1 MTVNC
6 NLCGILETFQ
16 DGFQDR
22 WCPVDQKTS
31 WPHLVDIDLHSKRTC
46 CRFCFLRN
54 WLARN
59 IFIHLSCPEA
69 QLSRLRWKWKTYR
82 AHYVTREALGLYL
95 FQANENWVNW
105 ISEPIQWP
113 FRKMR
118 SQCRILRSQKVNAL
132 LGNKNEG
139 LSPVVVLKM
148 PLVLFVVIRQSLFQ
162 IADDNRRKR
171 RL

>member
-1 MTVNC
+1 MKIESIESVK
-6 NLCGILETFQ
+6 
-16 DGFQDR
+16 
-22 WCPVDQKTS
+22 P
-31 WPHLVDIDLHSKRTC
+31 
-46 CRFCFLRN
+46 
-54 WLARN
+54 
-59 IFIHLSCPEA
+59 IH
-69 QLSRLRWKWKTYR
+69 
-82 AHYVTREALGLYL
+82 
-95 FQANENWVNW
+95 
-105 ISEPIQWP
+105 WP

-118 SQCRILRSQKVNAL
+118 TQWGILGSQKVNAL

>member
-22 WCPVDQKTS
+22 WCPADQKTS

-54 WLARN
+54 WLARK
-59 IFIHLSCPEA
+59 IFIYLSWSEA
-69 QLSRLRWKWKTYR
+69 QFSRAQNVAR
-82 AHYVTREALGLYL
+82 VALGLYL
-95 FQANENWVNW
+95 FQANENWVNL
-105 ISEPIQWP
+105 ISEANYLAFPKDLIIV
-113 FRKMR
+113 RN
-118 SQCRILRSQKVNAL
+118 SQEVNAF

-139 LSPVVVLKM
+139 LSPAVVLKM

>member
-22 WCPVDQKTS
+22 WCPADQKTS

-54 WLARN
+54 WLARQ
-59 IFIHLSCPEA
+59 IFIHLPWSEA
-69 QLSRLRWKWKTYR
+69 QLSWLRWKWKTYR

-105 ISEPIQWP
+105 ISEA
-113 FRKMR
+113 K
-118 SQCRILRSQKVNAL
+118 SRSQKVNAL